1 MKHSKV
7 HGAYCLGIFQNG
19 KDPTTLLGGRCFAN
33 LPQFST
39 CYIST
44 VFPSAFKELVD
55 NLVVLSIMFM
65 VGILV
70 RNTLVTYDREH
81 SKIGFWKTNCS
92 ELWERLH
99 VSASPPPMP
108 PASEEKNSTAKT
120 QPTAAPT
127 GSPYVLSGSVGC
139 STLSNFQASLV
150 PRQCFQNQVL
160 SLV

>member
-1 MKHSKV
+1 MVLIAWGFSKMERIQLHFWEVDALQIFHSSLHV
-7 HGAYCLGIFQNG
+7 
-19 KDPTTLLGGRCFAN
+19 TLVLF
-33 LPQFST
+33 LST
-39 CYIST
+39 
-44 VFPSAFKELVD
+44 FEELVD
-55 NLVVLSIMFM
+55 NLVVLSVMFM

-108 PASEEKNSTAKT
+108 PASEEKNSTAET

-139 STLSNFQASLV
+139 GTLSNFHATLV